1 MADTIQKPITQT
13 SDYILDQKDVKNIL
27 NICLLFITIF
37 IINVFKVPYIV
48 VLLQILGIGY
58 IWVRFNS
65 EVEDTLDEF
74 TLKITNWYNGYVLND
89 ITEKTD

>member
-1 MADTIQKPITQT
+1 MADTKTYLET
-13 SDYILDQKDVKNIL
+13 YDYKLDQVDVKNIL
-27 NICLLFITIF
+27 NINLLFIAVV

>member
-1 MADTIQKPITQT
+1 MADTKTYLET
-13 SDYILDQKDVKNIL
+13 YDYKLDQTDVRNIL
-27 NICLLFITIF
+27 NINLLFITIF
-37 IINVFKVPYIV
+37 IIYVFKVPFLV

-58 IWVRFNS
+58 IWARFNS

-89 ITEKTD
+89 ITEKLD

>member
-1 MADTIQKPITQT
+1 MADTKTYLET
-13 SDYILDQKDVKNIL
+13 YDYKLDQTDVRNIL
-27 NICLLFITIF
+27 NINLLFITIF
-37 IINVFKVPYIV
+37 IIYVFKVPYFV

-89 ITEKTD
+89 ITEKLD